1 MAEKSENREPA
12 DAVGAQPAG
21 IDVPPEVAVHDR
33 IMDAYY
39 GKMGDDFMRKTQERV
54 HWVCAQVQGGRILD
68 VGCSQGI
75 VPILL
80 GREGKKVL
88 GVDSDRD
95 AIAVAKAHMDAGPAH
110 VAANVDFVV
119 ADFMAHEFDEQRFD
133 SVIMSE
139 VLEHLVDPT
148 AFVERAAKLLNADGR
163 LIVTVPFGI
172 NDFVDHKRTYYL
184 IEPYRLVSQW
194 FEIDKIQLFSRWIGF
209 SGKRRPEA
217 IALDAVPTVSVEQFL
232 AAEKTFYALERT
244 LTENLRTTKG
254 QLSSANQKYREV
266 TQNQT
271 ELRKQVAD
279 KTSELEKVSSSL
291 ETTRAQSLKVEPE
304 LERATAA
311 LQEKLVSI
319 ARLEEQVAHLKGVVD
334 IYRASEV
341 ALKADIKDLQSQS
354 RLAAERTA
362 ELAAASSEAKRAR
375 EAFERAQHELVQSR
389 GEIAT
394 LRSGL
399 ASLQKQRDNL
409 DSELKACQ
417 ASECSLQA
425 TETSLRSE
433 IDSLRE
439 RYDQL
444 SNDLVACQASEASLQ
459 ATEAL
464 LRSEIASLQERYD
477 ELSSELRSCHA
488 SESSLQA
495 TEASLRAVLALL
507 QEQRDRLRGELKAC
521 QSSES
526 SLQAA
531 EASLRS
537 KLAHYHEQY
546 KKLDDELEA
555 SRAAEATL
563 KEELAGIT
571 SKQSVLTQQL
581 VDTQKHHGLEQA
593 KNAELSIQL
602 GAAIAKATREEQ
614 AHRKVAS
621 AVRQYSQWMSDERA
635 RVSFIQHTLAF
646 QLGSILTFALRSPS
660 DFVKTPLRLA
670 RLIGAAFRRGP
681 EGRPRRVF
689 IPDLPPITADMPA
702 SSSDSAAKG
711 IDTSAQAKGPVDASL
726 TKSVITKAGD
736 VVIASAAVRY
746 PDGALTRGKHAVALI
761 RLFDDA
767 GGRLELPVPGFGHS
781 PRLKGHYR
789 YLACSAGVAREI
801 VRFKI
806 PSGVGRVEL
815 EIRPFNLPRGLALDV
830 AGFEVKA
837 EASRKGPAS
846 PAIEDDLGILGWPEY
861 RINSKPVVLA
871 VMDEFTTG
879 CFENDVALILPR
891 PDNWRALAEKYKPE
905 VFFIESAWKGNGGS
919 WQYRVAEY
927 ANRPGEEVADMALY
941 ASENDIPM
949 VFWNKEDP
957 VHHQK
962 FMVTAKMVDHVFTTD
977 ANMLDSYREKT
988 GNQSVHSL
996 PFAAQPALHFPAV
1009 LEGRHNQSC
1018 FAGSWYGDR
1027 HEARGESM
1035 RWLLRA
1041 ANRHGLVIFD
1051 RNHGSGNFT
1060 FPDEYHSSIQGGLP
1074 YKELCAEYRRYR
1086 VFLNVN
1092 SVTESPTMFSRRV
1105 FELMACG
1112 TPVVSTFARGIEE
1125 LFESKAVWL
1134 VDSEEQADEAIRTL
1148 LSDDAEW
1155 RRRSLAGIRDVFA
1168 NHTYAHRLN
1177 QLFGQIGLATR
1188 LPVDPEVLLFGL
1200 AENEGEVER
1209 LTDIARTQRY
1219 PALRLRIGARVDR
1232 SRRVQLG
1239 STVVEVVP
1247 ASQLTNGECV
1257 AGAKAMGWISAAAS
1271 YGPGYVRDLANAM
1284 TYRPDAHGWGK
1295 SMGSDAFACAHP
1307 GQLQGSVWRPE
1318 YFVAGPKPGQ
1328 LAQPLSG
1335 EHFFIADGAEFAANG
1350 GRAEVLE
1357 K

>member
-1 MAEKSENREPA
+1 MAEKSENRELA
-12 DAVGAQPAG
+12 DAVRTQPAG

-88 GVDSDRD
+88 GVDTDRD
-95 AIAVAKAHMDAGPAH
+95 AIAVAKAHMDAGPSH

-133 SVIMSE
+133 SVVMSE
-139 VLEHLVDPT
+139 VLEHLVDPA
-148 AFVERAAKLLNADGR
+148 AFVERAAKLLNTDGR
-163 LIVTVPFGI
+163 LVVTVPFGI

-184 IEPYRLVSQW
+184 IEPCSLISRW
-194 FEIDKIQLFSRWIGF
+194 FEIEKVQLFSRWIGF
-209 SGKRRPEA
+209 SGKRRPTA
-217 IALDAVPTVSVEQFL
+217 IPLEAVPAIPIEQFL

-244 LTENLRTTKG
+244 LTENLRKTKE

-266 TQNQT
+266 TQNQAQ
-271 ELRKQVAD
+271 LRKQVAD
-279 KTSELEKVSSSL
+279 KASELEKISSAL
-291 ETTRAQSLKVEPE
+291 EAMRAQSTKAIPE
-304 LERATAA
+304 LERTSAA
-311 LQEKLVSI
+311 LQEKLIGI
-319 ARLEEQVAHLKGVVD
+319 ARLEEQVAHLKGAVD
-334 IYRASEV
+334 SYRASE
-341 ALKADIKDLQSQS
+341 AASKADIKELQLHS
-354 RLAAERTA
+354 RLASEKAA
-362 ELAAASSEAKRAR
+362 ELAIASVEAARAR
-375 EAFERAQHELVQSR
+375 EESERAQKELAQSR
-389 GEIAT
+389 EE
-394 LRSGL
+394 LRG
-399 ASLQKQRDNL
+399 
-409 DSELKACQ
+409 
-417 ASECSLQA
+417 
-425 TETSLRSE
+425 LRSE
-433 IDSLRE
+433 F
-439 RYDQL
+439 
-444 SNDLVACQASEASLQ
+444 
-459 ATEAL
+459 
-464 LRSEIASLQERYD
+464 
-477 ELSSELRSCHA
+477 
-488 SESSLQA
+488 
-495 TEASLRAVLALL
+495 ALL
-507 QEQRDRLRGELKAC
+507 QERQEQSLEKMIAEKMELLESVNAEKREAREAKVTLAT
-521 QSSES
+521 QSE
-526 SLQAA
+526 
-531 EASLRS
+531 
-537 KLAHYHEQY
+537 KLHE
-546 KKLDDELEA
+546 EL
-555 SRAAEATL
+555 ATL
-563 KEELAGIT
+563 KLRHSA
-571 SKQSVLTQQL
+571 LTQQL
-581 VDTQKHHGLEQA
+581 ADVEKRHSQEHA
-593 KNAELSIQL
+593 RNADLARQL
-602 GAAIAKATREEQ
+602 VSANSKVAREEH

-681 EGRPRRVF
+681 DGRPRRVF
-689 IPDLPPITADMPA
+689 IPDLPPINGDMPA
-702 SSSDSAAKG
+702 SSSDSEAKG

-781 PRLKGHYR
+781 PRLEGHYR

-815 EIRPFNLPRGLALDV
+815 EIRPFNLPRGSALDV

-861 RINSKPVVLA
+861 KINGKPVVLA

-996 PFAAQPALHFPAV
+996 PFAAQPVLHFPAV

-1134 VDSEEQADEAIRTL
+1134 VDSEEQADVAIRTL

-1177 QLFGQIGLATR
+1177 QMFGQIGLATR
-1188 LPVDPEVLLFGL
+1188 LPVDPEVLLFSL

-1247 ASQLTNGECV
+1247 ASQLTNGECRV
-1257 AGAKAMGWISAAAS
+1257 GAKAMGWISAAAS
-1271 YGPGYVRDLANAM
+1271 YGPGYVLDLANAM

-1295 SMGSDAFACAHP
+1295 AMGSDAFACAHP

-1318 YFVAGPKPGQ
+1318 HFVAGPQPGQ

>member
-1 MAEKSENREPA
+1 MAEKSENRELA
-12 DAVGAQPAG
+12 DAARTQPAG

-88 GVDSDRD
+88 GVDTDRD
-95 AIAVAKAHMDAGPAH
+95 AIAVAKAHMEAGPSH

-133 SVIMSE
+133 SVVMSE
-139 VLEHLVDPT
+139 VLEHLVDPA
-148 AFVERAAKLLNADGR
+148 AFVERAARLLNTDGR
-163 LIVTVPFGI
+163 LVVTVPFGI

-184 IEPYRLVSQW
+184 IEPYSLISRW
-194 FEIDKIQLFSRWIGF
+194 FEIEKVQLFSRWIGF
-209 SGKRRPEA
+209 SGKRRPTA
-217 IALDAVPTVSVEQFL
+217 IPLEAVPAIPIEQFL

-244 LTENLRTTKG
+244 LTENLRKTKE

-271 ELRKQVAD
+271 QLRKQVAD
-279 KTSELEKVSSSL
+279 KASELEKISSAL
-291 ETTRAQSLKVEPE
+291 EAMRAQSTKAIPE
-304 LERATAA
+304 LERTSAA
-311 LQEKLVSI
+311 LQEKLIGI
-319 ARLEEQVAHLKGVVD
+319 ARLEEQVAHLKGAVD
-334 IYRASEV
+334 SYRASE
-341 ALKADIKDLQSQS
+341 AASKADIKELQLHS
-354 RLAAERTA
+354 RLAAEKAA
-362 ELAAASSEAKRAR
+362 ELAIASVEAARAR
-375 EAFERAQHELVQSR
+375 EESERAQKELTQSR
-389 GEIAT
+389 EE
-394 LRSGL
+394 LR
-399 ASLQKQRDNL
+399 A
-409 DSELKACQ
+409 
-417 ASECSLQA
+417 
-425 TETSLRSE
+425 LR
-433 IDSLRE
+433 R
-439 RYDQL
+439 Q
-444 SNDLVACQASEASLQ
+444 LVAANS
-459 ATEAL
+459 
-464 LRSEIASLQERYD
+464 
-477 ELSSELRSCHA
+477 
-488 SESSLQA
+488 
-495 TEASLRAVLALL
+495 
-507 QEQRDRLRGELKAC
+507 KA
-521 QSSES
+521 
-526 SLQAA
+526 A
-531 EASLRS
+531 
-537 KLAHYHEQY
+537 
-546 KKLDDELEA
+546 
-555 SRAAEATL
+555 
-563 KEELAGIT
+563 
-571 SKQSVLTQQL
+571 
-581 VDTQKHHGLEQA
+581 
-593 KNAELSIQL
+593 
-602 GAAIAKATREEQ
+602 REEQ
-614 AHRKVAS
+614 AYRKVAS
-621 AVRQYSQWMSDERA
+621 AVRQYGQWMSDERA

-681 EGRPRRVF
+681 DGRPRRVF
-689 IPDLPPITADMPA
+689 IPDLPPISGDMPA

-711 IDTSAQAKGPVDASL
+711 IDTSAQAEGPVDTSL

-781 PRLKGHYR
+781 PRLEGHYR

-815 EIRPFNLPRGLALDV
+815 EIRPFNLPRGSALDV
-830 AGFEVKA
+830 AGFEIKA

-846 PAIEDDLGILGWPEY
+846 PASEDDLGILGWPEY
-861 RINSKPVVLA
+861 KINGKPVVLA

-905 VFFIESAWKGNGGS
+905 LFFIESAWKGNGGS

-1112 TPVVSTFARGIEE
+1112 TPVVSTSARGIEE

-1177 QLFGQIGLATR
+1177 QMFGQIGLATR